1 MKAQGACSQIWA
13 IAWMATT
20 DCTGL
25 DFWQFIFSASE
36 CGWTRLSISIIT
48 SSTTNKNNIGIWHI
62 MRYCSPVLC
71 ISCVHTN
78 LEISTVHI
86 SICVV
91 FTYGAS
97 LVAQLVKNAGE
108 PSSIPD
114 SGRFPGE
121 GIGYPF
127 QYSWTCL
134 VAQIIK
140 YLPAVWETWVWS
152 LGWENP
158 LEEGIAIHSSILVW
172 RIPKDREVW
181 QATVDGAAKSWTQL
195 NNWTHIY
202 I

>member
-1 MKAQGACSQIWA
+1 MLGKIWELQEMKAQCTYSQIWA
-13 IAWMATT
+13 IAWMAKT
-20 DCTGL
+20 DRTGL
-25 DFWQFIFSASE
+25 DFWQCIFSASE
-36 CGWTRLSISIIT
+36 CVWTRLSISIIT

-62 MRYCSPVLC
+62 TRYCSPVLC

-91 FTYGAS
+91 STYGAS

-108 PSSIPD
+108 PSSIPGL
-114 SGRFPGE
+114 GRSPGE

-140 YLPAVWETWVWS
+140 YLPAVRETWFDLWVGKIPWRRALQSTLVFLSGES
-152 LGWENP
+152 LKTE
-158 LEEGIAIHSSILVW
+158 
-172 RIPKDREVW
+172 
-181 QATVDGAAKSWTQL
+181 KSGRL
-195 NNWTHIY
+195 
-202 I
+202 